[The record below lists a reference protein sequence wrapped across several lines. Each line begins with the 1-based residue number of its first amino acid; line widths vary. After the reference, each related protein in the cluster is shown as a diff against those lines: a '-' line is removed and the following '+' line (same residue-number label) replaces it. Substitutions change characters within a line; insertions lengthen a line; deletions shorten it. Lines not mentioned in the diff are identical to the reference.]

1 MNFQDH
7 APAHFHAWYGDYKIM
22 VSIKDGVVKGEMPG
36 RALRMVLEWLD
47 LHRDE
52 LLENWERAQNGD
64 MVKHIVLIC
73 GIISRVLIVN
83 FVSFATFGCK
93 VTVFFRYMQIF
104 LCFSQKF
111 VLRTHIST
119 HFQGSYCFRGAKVQ
133 QFLGIGEVLVMSY
146 FKTTDWR
153 PPLLPAT

>member
-7 APAHFHAWYGDYKIM
+7 APAHFHAWYGDYKII

-52 LLENWERAQNGD
+52 LLENCDRAQNGE

-73 GIISRVLIVN
+73 GIISSAFLIVYC
-83 FVSFATFGCK
+83 VSFATFGCK
-93 VTVFFRYMQIF
+93 VTTFFRDMQIY
-104 LCFSQKF
+104 LQKS
-111 VLRTHIST
+111 RICS
-119 HFQGSYCFRGAKVQ
+119 
-133 QFLGIGEVLVMSY
+133 
-146 FKTTDWR
+146 
-153 PPLLPAT
+153 